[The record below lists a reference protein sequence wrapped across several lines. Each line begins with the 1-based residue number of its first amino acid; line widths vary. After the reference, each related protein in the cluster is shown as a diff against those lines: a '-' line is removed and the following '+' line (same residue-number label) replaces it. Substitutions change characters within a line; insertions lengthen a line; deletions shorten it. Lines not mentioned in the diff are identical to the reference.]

1 MGLFGKKNRNDA
13 IPETNSNQPA
23 QVQATNDLSSLLHES
38 VPETAL
44 DFFRANSVF
53 TVERDGEQMYVGL
66 MLAAS
71 DIGGLSKK
79 DRHDEVKGSIIEQI
93 NSGRIRT
100 FAPLQMLKDGKF
112 VIIPD
117 AETLDVIM
125 EYSLLSNAPY
135 KIAYIDNNA
144 NVYPTNVSVS
154 YAQTVNVAEGTSDIS
169 TILGEHTID
178 ESSDDAEL
186 ELIEDESDDIPL
198 EDEDVDDDEDNIDDD
213 VPDDFSDDEPEYDD
227 ITDEPVD
234 DFAGEDD
241 IEDTDD
247 TDDEIIEDE
256 DDSVDDDYDE
266 YEEEEEP
273 EPDITENDVEKTLN
287 RRFHSEELGLEITTA
302 PFDLHFGEA
311 TDALA
316 LFKTDRPSGW
326 LNDYLNELSSEANE
340 TLVQLHN
347 KNLFIL
353 RSMYLNLVNKGCM
366 SIEQT
371 LDTERADGKYGKILS
386 AIRQAKVAELESL
399 DMHVSAKKTELDTA
413 WQKKLADV
421 GEQAA
426 SAARRQ
432 YEDRYYE
439 QHQMEM
445 FNVEPDMRE
454 SIEAEALRAKAE
466 MLDNRKQD
474 AAKRL
479 DMIESETLIEITKKY
494 AEMLDDEKKVHDE
507 YHKRIMDY
515 LDDNRKED
523 IAHTNALAEELAQKT
538 KADKVKDEYTVK
550 INAMTAEFEAKRQQ
564 SADELARIQRNCDEE
579 LAERQARCDSIVND
593 LNKQIE
599 QLKEERRELLENYK
613 AMDGRIH
620 DEYASRINQME
631 NDKAAVS
638 EELKHVTEVHKRT
651 SRIAIFAVI
660 VIAIAC
666 AAIGIIFGYSAGSTM
681 ANDVTKEYS
690 QTVIETQATSVE
702 PTTVESVT
710 PDKSIDKIVKDVQPT
725 TKALK

>member
-1 MGLFGKKNRNDA
+1 MGLFGNKNRNDA
-13 IPETNSNQPA
+13 IPETNTQAQQVPA
-23 QVQATNDLSSLLHES
+23 VSDLSGLLHES

-44 DFFRANSVF
+44 SFFKANSTF
-53 TVERDGEQMYVGL
+53 TVEHDGAEMYIGL
-66 MLAAS
+66 MLDTSA
-71 DIGGLSKK
+71 IGGLSKK
-79 DRHDEVKGSIIEQI
+79 DRRDEVKGSIIEQI

-125 EYSLLSNAPY
+125 EYSLLSNASY
-135 KIAYIDNNA
+135 KIAYIDSNA
-144 NVYPTNVSVS
+144 NVYPTDVSVS
-154 YAQTVNVAEGTSDIS
+154 YAQMVNVAEGTSDIS
-169 TILGEHTID
+169 TILGEHKVDDTPDEPELEPVEDGQVD
-178 ESSDDAEL
+178 ESL
-186 ELIEDESDDIPL
+186 
-198 EDEDVDDDEDNIDDD
+198 DDDDVNENIEDD
-213 VPDDFSDDEPEYDD
+213 VPDDFSDDEPELDD
-227 ITDEPVD
+227 APDEPVD

-241 IEDTDD
+241 IEDE
-247 TDDEIIEDE
+247 DDEIVEDE
-256 DDSVDDDYDE
+256 DDGSDNDEYDE

-273 EPDITENDVEKTLN
+273 EQDITENDVEKTLS
-287 RRFHSEELGLEITTA
+287 RRFHSEELGLEVTTS

-311 TDALA
+311 TDALT

-347 KNLFIL
+347 KNLFVL

-399 DMHVSAKKTELDTA
+399 DMRVSAKKTELDTA

-439 QHQMEM
+439 QHQMEL

-466 MLDNRKQD
+466 MLDNRRQD

-494 AEMLDDEKKVHDE
+494 AEMLDDEKKVYDE
-507 YHKRIMDY
+507 YHTRIVNY

-564 SADELARIQRNCDEE
+564 SADELDRIQRRCDEE

-638 EELKHVTEVHKRT
+638 EELKHVTDVHKRT

-666 AAIGIIFGYSAGSTM
+666 AAIGIIFGYSAGSSM

-702 PTTVESVT
+702 PTTVGTVA
-710 PDKSIDKIVKDVQPT
+710 PKKSIGKIVKDVQPA

>member
-1 MGLFGKKNRNDA
+1 MGLFGNKNRNDA
-13 IPETNSNQPA
+13 VPKTNTQAQQVPA
-23 QVQATNDLSSLLHES
+23 VSDLSGLLHES

-44 DFFRANSVF
+44 SFFKANSTF
-53 TVERDGEQMYVGL
+53 TVEHDGAEMYIGL
-66 MLAAS
+66 MLDTSA
-71 DIGGLSKK
+71 IGGLSKK
-79 DRHDEVKGSIIEQI
+79 DRRDEVKGSIIEQI

-135 KIAYIDNNA
+135 KLAYVDGNA
-144 NVYPTNVSVS
+144 NVYPTDVSVS
-154 YAQTVNVAEGTSDIS
+154 YAQMVNVAEGTSDIS
-169 TILGEHTID
+169 TILGEHRAEDTSEDLEPVED
-178 ESSDDAEL
+178 EQDDVMPEDDN
-186 ELIEDESDDIPL
+186 IEDDVEA
-198 EDEDVDDDEDNIDDD
+198 EDMEDD
-213 VPDDFSDDEPEYDD
+213 VPDDFSDDEPELDD
-227 ITDEPVD
+227 APDEPVD

-241 IEDTDD
+241 IEDE
-247 TDDEIIEDE
+247 DDEIVEDE
-256 DDSVDDDYDE
+256 DDGSDDDEYDE

-273 EPDITENDVEKTLN
+273 EQDITENDIEKTLN
-287 RRFHSEELGLEITTA
+287 RRFHSMELGLEVTTN

-311 TDALA
+311 YNALT
-316 LFKTDRPSGW
+316 LFRTDRPAGW
-326 LNDYLNELSSEANE
+326 LNDYLNEISSEANE
-340 TLVQLHN
+340 TLIQLHN
-347 KNLFIL
+347 KNLFVL
-353 RSMYLNLVNKGCM
+353 RTMYLNLINKGCM

-371 LDTERADGKYGKILS
+371 LDTERADGKYGKLLN
-386 AIRQAKVAELESL
+386 AIRRAKVAEIENL
-399 DMHVSAKKTELDTA
+399 DMRVSAKKTEIDDA
-413 WQKKLADV
+413 WQKKLTEV

-439 QHQMEM
+439 QHQMEL

-466 MLDNRKQD
+466 MLDNRRQD

-494 AEMLDDEKKVHDE
+494 AEMLDDEKKVYDE
-507 YHKRIMDY
+507 YHTRIVNY

-564 SADELARIQRNCDEE
+564 SADELARIQRRCDEE
-579 LAERQARCDSIVND
+579 LAERQARYDSIVDD

-620 DEYASRINQME
+620 GEYASRINQME

-666 AAIGIIFGYSAGSTM
+666 AAIGIIFGYSAGSSMT
-681 ANDVTKEYS
+681 NDVTKEYS
-690 QTVIETQATSVE
+690 QTVIETQATSVQ
-702 PTTVESVT
+702 PTTASSAVQK
-710 PDKSIDKIVKDVQPT
+710 KSANKIAKDAQPA

>member
-1 MGLFGKKNRNDA
+1 MGLFGNKNRNDA
-13 IPETNSNQPA
+13 VPETNA
-23 QVQATNDLSSLLHES
+23 QTQQVPVVSDLSGLLHES

-44 DFFRANSVF
+44 SFFKANSTF
-53 TVERDGEQMYVGL
+53 IVEHDGAEMYIGL
-66 MLAAS
+66 MLDTSA
-71 DIGGLSKK
+71 IGGLSKK
-79 DRHDEVKGSIIEQI
+79 DRRDEVKGSIIEQI

-100 FAPLQMLKDGKF
+100 FAPLQMLKDGKV

-135 KIAYIDNNA
+135 KLAYVDGNA
-144 NVYPTNVSVS
+144 NVYPTDVSVS
-154 YAQTVNVAEGTSDIS
+154 YAQMVNVAEGTSDIS
-169 TILGEHTID
+169 TILGEHKSED
-178 ESSDDAEL
+178 ASDEL
-186 ELIEDESDDIPL
+186 EPVEDEQDDVVP
-198 EDEDVDDDEDNIDDD
+198 EDNDIEEEDIEDD

-227 ITDEPVD
+227 MPDEPAD

-241 IEDTDD
+241 IEDE
-247 TDDEIIEDE
+247 DDEIVENEEYDSDNDEYDE
-256 DDSVDDDYDE
+256 DD
-266 YEEEEEP
+266 EEEEP
-273 EPDITENDVEKTLN
+273 EQDITENDIEKTLN
-287 RRFHSEELGLEITTA
+287 RRFHSMELGLEVTTN

-311 TDALA
+311 HDALT

-326 LNDYLNELSSEANE
+326 LNDYLNEISSEANE
-340 TLVQLHN
+340 TLVRLHN
-347 KNLFIL
+347 KNLFVL
-353 RSMYLNLVNKGCM
+353 RAMYLNLINKGCM

-371 LDTERADGKYGKILS
+371 LDTERADGKYGKILN
-386 AIRQAKVAELESL
+386 AIRRAKVAEIENL
-399 DMHVSAKKTELDTA
+399 DMRVSAKKTEIDDA
-413 WQKKLADV
+413 WQKKLADI

-439 QHQMEM
+439 QHQMEL

-466 MLDNRKQD
+466 MLDNRRQD

-494 AEMLDDEKKVHDE
+494 AEMLDDEKKVYDE
-507 YHKRIMDY
+507 YHTRIVNY

-564 SADELARIQRNCDEE
+564 SADELDRIQRRCDEE
-579 LAERQARCDSIVND
+579 LAERQARCDSIVAD

-620 DEYASRINQME
+620 GEYASRINQME

-660 VIAIAC
+660 LIAIAC
-666 AAIGIIFGYSAGSTM
+666 AAIGIIFGYSAGSSM

-702 PTTVESVT
+702 PTTVGSNAQK
-710 PDKSIDKIVKDVQPT
+710 KSTDKIVKDTQPA